1 MTNYF
6 LHVLQSNEG
15 HKEVPYHGGAIF
27 HLSSLHP
34 FPFIEPL
41 ILRTQ
46 QVHTPKGTNKQT
58 NQPAPCPEAANQ
70 AATYRFPSEQISPC
84 THKNFF
90 FPVRTQNHHILRKVW
105 CHMWRQCASNK
116 QMVLY
121 MIDTKKNVL
130 VMEKWTMDQL
140 SFFFLEKK
148 IGPGIW
154 REMQLKHA

>member
-1 MTNYF
+1 
-6 LHVLQSNEG
+6 
-15 HKEVPYHGGAIF
+15 
-27 HLSSLHP
+27 
-34 FPFIEPL
+34 
-41 ILRTQ
+41 
-46 QVHTPKGTNKQT
+46 
-58 NQPAPCPEAANQ
+58 
-70 AATYRFPSEQISPC
+70 
-84 THKNFF
+84 
-90 FPVRTQNHHILRKVW
+90 
-105 CHMWRQCASNK
+105 MWRQCASNK